1 MENYEYKKYKV
12 TEKYLGEE
20 IEVNVSE
27 CWSSEGIESADISCS
42 KYNPIFS
49 GISHKI
55 GNYKPYEYGGVIGEV
70 IKRLSVDDVHDAI
83 FKEFYIAEESIAR
96 SKKEEH
102 DNFKSTRYPTVIAQ
116 YENQEIPIKL
126 MLKAGDTKVWII
138 RLDSLIS
145 HVSIDKFRDKVIE
158 EVQRGK
164 RMIDNGYVFS
174 KPSAFSKVKKKI
186 KNVLTIK

>member
-12 TEKYLGEE
+12 TEEYLGEE

-42 KYNPIFS
+42 HSTIFRGLGHS
-49 GISHKI
+49 I
-55 GNYKPYEYGGVIGEV
+55 GNYRPYEYGGVIGEV
-70 IKRLSVDDVHDAI
+70 VKRLSVDDVHDAI
-83 FKEFYIAEESIAR
+83 FKEFYIAEESIAK

-102 DNFKSTRYPTVIAQ
+102 DCFKSIRHLTVLVQ
-116 YENQEIPIKL
+116 YENQEIPVKL
-126 MLKAGDTKVWII
+126 TLKAGDTKVWII

-174 KPSAFSKVKKKI
+174 KPGAFSKVKKKI

>member
-1 MENYEYKKYKV
+1 MRDFYYKKYKV
-12 TEKYLGEE
+12 TEEYLGKI

-27 CWSSEGIESADISCS
+27 YWSSEGIESADISCP
-42 KYNPIFS
+42 KYNLIFT

-55 GNYKPYEYGGVIGEV
+55 GNYRPCEYGGVIGEV
-70 IKRLSVDDVHDAI
+70 IKRLSVDDVYDAI
-83 FKEFYIAEESIAR
+83 FKEIYIAEKSIAR
-96 SKKEEH
+96 SKKEEY
-102 DNFKSTRYPTVIAQ
+102 DNFKTTRYLTVLVQ
-116 YENQEIPIKL
+116 YENQEIPVQL

-174 KPSAFSKVKKKI
+174 KPGTFDKIKRKI
-186 KNVLTIK
+186 KNHFNY

>member
-1 MENYEYKKYKV
+1 MENYKYKV
-12 TEKYLGEE
+12 KEGYLGEI

-27 CWSSEGIESADISCS
+27 CWSSEGIESADIFCS
-42 KYNPIFS
+42 KYSPIFT

-70 IKRLSVDDVHDAI
+70 VKRLSVDDVHDAI
-83 FKEFYIAEESIAR
+83 FKEIYIAEKSITE

-102 DNFKSTRYPTVIAQ
+102 DNFKLTRYLTVLVQ
-116 YENQEIPIKL
+116 YKNQEMPIKL
-126 MLKAGDTKVWII
+126 MLKTGDTKVWII

-145 HVSIDKFRDKVIE
+145 RVSIDNFRNKVIE

-164 RMIDNGYVFS
+164 RMIDNGYVFP
-174 KPSAFSKVKKKI
+174 KPGAFSKVKRKI
-186 KNVLTIK
+186 KNYFNY

>member
-12 TEKYLGEE
+12 TEEYLGEK

-42 KYNPIFS
+42 HSTIFRS
-49 GISHKI
+49 LGHSI
-55 GNYKPYEYGGVIGEV
+55 GNYRPYEYGGVIGEV
-70 IKRLSVDDVHDAI
+70 VKCLSVDDVHDAI
-83 FKEFYIAEESIAR
+83 FKEFYIAEESIAK

-102 DNFKSTRYPTVIAQ
+102 DCFKSIRHLTVLVQ
-116 YENQEIPIKL
+116 YKNQEIPIKL

-145 HVSIDKFRDKVIE
+145 HVLIDKFRDKVIE

-174 KPSAFSKVKKKI
+174 KPGTFSNVKKEI